1 MQAIHT
7 EKKRKDYLVSVVVP
21 IYQVERYLDKCI
33 SSIIKQTYD
42 NLEIILVDDG
52 STDSCPAICDKYKDL
67 DKRVKVI
74 HQKNGG
80 LVNARKTG
88 INCATGEYL
97 VYIDGDDWISCDYIE
112 GFISHL
118 QDDSYDILWS
128 LASYREYEGDAKLC
142 GYLGLSNSELESVT
156 VQENLYKKVSGEFG
170 FQNAISYTL
179 CMKCFKLSFLKI
191 IQNSLDDR
199 ISYDEDFCCII
210 RGLALGAKVRFIRND
225 GYYYV
230 QRNDSINHE
239 QSLQDK
245 NLIMLDDTIT
255 FLQSV
260 THNSEKLMNLVKKQY
275 QISQVYHGCI
285 ERIQDEKCDEIIPF
299 RNAKK
304 NKKIILYGMGTTG
317 KSLLNFFMKSKVVE
331 VVGYF
336 DAMCQ
341 SDVSIVPFINICDI
355 HNIDY
360 DYVLVSVIKEYFV
373 DEIRNNLINIGVEQD
388 RIAIIDLS

>member
-1 MQAIHT
+1 MQANHT
-7 EKKRKDYLVSVVVP
+7 EKKKKDILVSVVVP
-21 IYQVERYLDKCI
+21 VYQVEKYLDKCI

-52 STDSCPAICDKYKDL
+52 STDSCPALCDKYKRI
-67 DKRVKVI
+67 DKRIKII
-74 HQKNGG
+74 HQENRG

-88 INCATGEYL
+88 ISCATGEYL
-97 VYIDGDDWISCDYIE
+97 VYVDGDDWISCDYIE
-112 GFISHL
+112 GYINYL

-128 LASYREYEGDAKLC
+128 LASYREYEENAKLC
-142 GYLGLSNSELESVT
+142 GYLDVSNSELDTVA
-156 VQENLYKKVSGEFG
+156 VQEKLYKKVSGEFG

-179 CMKCFKLSFLKI
+179 CMKCFRLSFLKI

-199 ISYDEDFCCII
+199 ISFDEDFCCTI
-210 RGLALGAKVRFIRND
+210 RGLALGAKVRFVRND

-245 NLIMLDDTIT
+245 NLIMLDDTIA
-255 FLQSV
+255 FL
-260 THNSEKLMNLVKKQY
+260 HNVPGNIEKLIRIVKKQY

-285 ERIQDEKCDEIIPF
+285 GKIQVDDCDEIIPF

-317 KSLLNFFMKSKVVE
+317 KSLLEYFLKSNIVE
-331 VVGYF
+331 VVACI
-336 DAMCQ
+336 DARCQ
-341 SDVSIVPFINICDI
+341 NDVLGVPCIDICDI
-355 HNIDY
+355 HKIDY
-360 DYVLVSVIKEYFV
+360 DYILVSVIKEYFV
-373 DEIRNNLINIGVEQD
+373 KEIQKNLIVSGVEQD
-388 RIAIIDLS
+388 KIAIIDMS